1 MLVLWTALASAD
13 DGGEGV
19 GKGVALSVGTG
30 PRPISTATLG
40 LTGLGARVLFPAGG
54 VVPWVGLQATRAG
67 VATFDDGE
75 RDDRYET
82 AATALHG
89 SAGVRIDL
97 TERRAKNVAPY
108 VTVGA
113 LAGRAA
119 IVSTDVADDYRYVVG
134 TTTVAGLAGFGLDGF
149 VTKHLSIGGELGA
162 FAGQSFGRDK
172 EIDEG
177 DVEKGDEKV
186 TTTILS
192 SFTGLMITVW
202 R

>member
-1 MLVLWTALASAD
+1 MVPLHRRAEGAALGIAGRVD
-13 DGGEGV
+13 DA
-19 GKGVALSVGTG
+19 VA
-30 PRPISTATLG
+30 P
-40 LTGLGARVLFPAGG
+40 LGAAAVDGAVEIGHTQ
-54 VVPWVGLQATRAG
+54 VVGLACEHVGVDRQAVAAGLDQRAG
-67 VATFDDGE
+67 
-75 RDDRYET
+75 R
-82 AATALHG
+82 
-89 SAGVRIDL
+89 
-97 TERRAKNVAPY
+97 
-108 VTVGA
+108 A